1 MMKQEII
8 YNIIVRENENNNF
21 FNVDITSETIIISI
35 VVNDF
40 NKINM
45 YKNLAQQKLKQ
56 YKYKGLKVV

>member
-1 MMKQEII
+1 MKQEII

-21 FNVDITSETIIISI
+21 FNVDITGDTIVISI

-45 YKNLAQQKLKQ
+45 YKNLAQQRLKQ
-56 YKYKGLKVV
+56 FKYKGLKVV